1 MELMGS
7 RRRWRVAATRPSLE
21 SKWYLT
27 RARLT
32 PAFSVIWRRDVLPMP
47 WDARRDSAAS
57 RRRVL
62 VSCGPSG
69 GTS

>member
-1 MELMGS
+1 
-7 RRRWRVAATRPSLE
+7 
-21 SKWYLT
+21 
-27 RARLT
+27 
-32 PAFSVIWRRDVLPMP
+32 VLPMP